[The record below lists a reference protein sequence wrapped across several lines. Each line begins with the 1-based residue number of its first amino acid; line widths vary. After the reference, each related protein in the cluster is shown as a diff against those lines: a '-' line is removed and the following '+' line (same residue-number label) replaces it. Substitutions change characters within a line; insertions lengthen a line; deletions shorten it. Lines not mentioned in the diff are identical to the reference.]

1 MNSIDSLWRRRRIR
15 FPTRMLAGGFAV
27 MLVVLLAPGWTYWQS
42 LNHVQ
47 IVVDGQAQVVRTRA
61 RDVAA
66 LFAQIGYR
74 PRPEDQVSL
83 PAEPLSAQARL
94 VIRRARPIRVEAD
107 GYITE
112 YWTRA
117 TTLGQFL
124 AEQRQHDRADVW
136 RQGMF
141 LGPHDQVLLAGAPAD
156 HETTLPPPVWTA
168 PRDGL
173 PHAAWTQTTP
183 PLTVA
188 IRRAIPITLLDGD
201 SAPATFSTLA
211 ATVGEAL
218 AVAETPIY
226 QGDAVFPPL
235 ASRLQPGQ
243 RIVIQR
249 SLPLTVQVDGRT
261 LATRS
266 RRKTVGD
273 ALGEMGA
280 ALVGLDRV
288 APPLYANLRAY
299 TDIRVT
305 RVREDVIYE
314 EQHIPF
320 QVVFV
325 ADDNLPIDQQR
336 IVNSGSQGILR
347 SRYRLRYEDG
357 VEIGRDLEDK
367 WTAATPQNKVI
378 AYGRK
383 IEPITIDSP
392 DGPIT
397 YWRKMRVYT
406 TSYSPAR
413 SGTPPSAPWYGR
425 TRIGLTLSKG
435 LVAVDPSVIPMRQ
448 RLYVPGYGLALAAD
462 TGGGVKGRFVD
473 LGYDD
478 ANYQSWHWWTDIY
491 LLWPPPPAYSINY
504 MLPNYPRY
512 PDRRR

>member
-1 MNSIDSLWRRRRIR
+1 
-15 FPTRMLAGGFAV
+15 
-27 MLVVLLAPGWTYWQS
+27 MLVVLLAPGWTYWQG
-42 LNHVQ
+42 LNPVQ
-47 IVVDGQAQVVRTRA
+47 IVVDGQAHVVRTRA
-61 RDVAA
+61 GDVAA

-74 PRPEDQVSL
+74 PRAEDQVSL
-83 PAEPLSAQARL
+83 PADPLTAHARV
-94 VIRRARPIRVEAD
+94 VITRARPIRVDAD
-107 GYITE
+107 GSITE

-117 TTLGQFL
+117 ATLGEFL
-124 AEQRQHDRADVW
+124 AEQRGKGIV
-136 RQGMF
+136 
-141 LGPHDQVLLAGAPAD
+141 LSPHDQVLLAGALAGP
-156 HETTLPPPVWTA
+156 ETSFPPPVWMA

-173 PHAAWTQTTP
+173 PHPAWTQTTP
-183 PLTVA
+183 PLTIA

-201 SAPATFSTLA
+201 SAPAVFSTLA

-218 AVAETPIY
+218 AAAETPIY

-249 SLPLTVQVDGRT
+249 SLPLTIQVDGRT

-266 RRKTVGD
+266 RQKTVGD
-273 ALGEMGA
+273 ALGEMGV

-288 APPLYANLRAY
+288 APPLHASLRAY

-305 RVREDVIYE
+305 RVREDVVYE

-320 QVVFV
+320 QIVFM
-325 ADDNLPIDQQR
+325 ADDNVPIDQQR
-336 IVNSGSQGILR
+336 IVHSGSQGVLR

-357 VEIGRDLEDK
+357 VEIARDLEDK
-367 WTAATPQNKVI
+367 WTAAAPQNKVI

-406 TSYSPAR
+406 TAYSPAR
-413 SGTPPSAPWYGR
+413 SGTPRSAPWYGR
-425 TRIGLTLSKG
+425 TRIGLPLSKG

-448 RLYVPGYGLALAAD
+448 RMYVPGYGLALAAD
-462 TGGGVKGRFVD
+462 TGGGVKGRFID

-478 ANYQSWHWWTDIY
+478 ASYQSWHWWTDIY